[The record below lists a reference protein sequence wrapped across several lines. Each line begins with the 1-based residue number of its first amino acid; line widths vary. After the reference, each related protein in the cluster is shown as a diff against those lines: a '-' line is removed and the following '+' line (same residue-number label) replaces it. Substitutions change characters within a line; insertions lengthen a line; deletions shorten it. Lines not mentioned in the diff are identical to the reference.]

1 MNTLLRTV
9 IEVAGLTGVF
19 LLTLA
24 STKPEDIAIGVGL
37 SFLALFTFR
46 TFLRETQDNEYHD
59 RAPSLVSRVMHFPLF
74 AIVILKDVLVGTW
87 MVLGYSLGWRK
98 IDASG
103 IIQVPIGD
111 CTPTGVSILAIVTTL
126 APGSALVDID
136 WAEGQMLVHVID
148 ASDPDAIRHAIRH
161 FYERYQ
167 KGVFP

>member
-1 MNTLLRTV
+1 MNSVLRTL
-9 IEVAGLTGVF
+9 IEIAGLTAVF

-24 STKPEDIAIGVGL
+24 STDPKDVAIGVVL

-46 TFLRETQDNEYHD
+46 SFLKETQDHEYHE
-59 RAPSLVSRVMHFPLF
+59 RAPSLISRVAHFPLF

-87 MVLGYSLGWRK
+87 LVLGYSLGWRK

-136 WAEGQMLVHVID
+136 WAEAQMLVHVID